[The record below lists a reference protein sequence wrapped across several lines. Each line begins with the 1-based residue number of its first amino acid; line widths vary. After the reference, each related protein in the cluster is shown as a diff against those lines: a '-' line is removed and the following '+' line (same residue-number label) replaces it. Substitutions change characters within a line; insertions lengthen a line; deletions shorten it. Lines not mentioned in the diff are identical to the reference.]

1 MEISNIIIEK
11 RPRLQCANFFIS
23 FTNNFVEQDAVKLN
37 VTPEKLLIKLDERE
51 FVVKLSDHFL
61 QLHTKTLSQ
70 LIIKKNYVSFRINTN
85 TENFSSELLH
95 VKDEVNGVN
104 NNAFALRYQVKV
116 NTTYKI
122 KCSNCTNILTEDVVF
137 TRILELPSEN
147 MDMSEW
153 FCHKHQHDVKPPE
166 EDCVGNTDHQKF
178 YDDAIDEKFN
188 SSKFKPGTKDIFY
201 GSYFGLFNMKLFK
214 SVRTKGKL
222 TYCKRCFQFL
232 GELSNL
238 KYKDSIKI
246 WNDTVNFETIS
257 PPIETIF
264 LFENASLLKNF
275 IFILCKLQHDFTFEL
290 FGLPQ
295 LFKVIFEATM
305 SDGKKN
311 FLLLQVMDH
320 NLEMLRLSKTSDQT
334 ISSHIVLEKCKTVK
348 LLFKFEED
356 EDQPLVKFW
365 LSNTNVSSIQISP
378 QMFMTAVEYLTKMS
392 SLIPECYRTSYG
404 FVLSYLDM

>member
-23 FTNNFVEQDAVKLN
+23 FTQNFVQQDAVKLN
-37 VTPEKLLIKLDERE
+37 VTQDKLTIKFDDRE
-51 FVVKLSDHFL
+51 FLVKLSDYF

-85 TENFSSELLH
+85 TKNFDSELLH
-95 VKDEVNGVN
+95 VKEVNGVN
-104 NNAFALRYQVKV
+104 NNAFILNYRLKV

-122 KCSNCTNILTEDVVF
+122 KCSNCTNVLAEDVSF
-137 TRILELPSEN
+137 ARILELPSEN
-147 MDMSEW
+147 MEMSEW
-153 FCHKHQHDVKPPE
+153 FCHKHQHEKGTE
-166 EDCVGNTDHQKF
+166 ETCAEEKF
-178 YDDAIDEKFN
+178 FDETIDEKFN
-188 SSKFKPGTKDIFY
+188 SNKFKPGTQDIFY

-232 GELSNL
+232 GELTNL

-246 WNDTVNFETIS
+246 WNDTVNFETAS
-257 PPIETIF
+257 LPIETIF
-264 LFENASLLKNF
+264 FFDNDSLLKNF

-295 LFKVIFEATM
+295 LFKVIYEATL

-311 FLLLQVMDH
+311 FLLLQIMDH
-320 NLEMLRLSKTSDQT
+320 NLEMLRLAKSTNESTS
-334 ISSHIVLEKCKTVK
+334 SNIVLEKCKTVK

-356 EDQPLVKFW
+356 EEQPLVKFW
-365 LSNTNVSSIQISP
+365 LSNTNVSSVQISP
-378 QMFMTAVEYLTKMS
+378 QMFMAAVEYLTKMS

>member
-11 RPRLQCANFFIS
+11 RPRLQCANFFIT
-23 FTNNFVEQDAVKLN
+23 FTQNFAEQDAVKLN
-37 VTPEKLLIKLDERE
+37 VTPDKLIIKFDDRE
-51 FVVKLSDHFL
+51 FLVKLSDHF

-85 TENFSSELLH
+85 TENFCSELLH
-95 VKDEVNGVN
+95 VKDEQQVNGVN
-104 NNAFALRYQVKV
+104 NNAFVLNFQVKV
-116 NTTYKI
+116 NTTYKM
-122 KCSNCTNILTEDVVF
+122 KCSNCTNILTEEVNF

-147 MDMSEW
+147 MDMGEW
-153 FCHKHQHDVKPPE
+153 FCHKHQHDKVPE
-166 EDCVGNTDHQKF
+166 ETCEGNNDQKF
-178 YDDAIDEKFN
+178 FDDAIDEKFN

-222 TYCKRCFQFL
+222 TYCRRCFQFL
-232 GELSNL
+232 GELTNL

-264 LFENASLLKNF
+264 FFDNESLLKNF

-320 NLEMLRLSKTSDQT
+320 NLDVLRLSKSTNQDT
-334 ISSHIVLEKCKTVK
+334 SSHIVLEKCKTVK

-356 EDQPLVKFW
+356 EEQPLVKFW
-365 LSNTNVSSIQISP
+365 LSNTNVSSVQISP
-378 QMFMTAVEYLTKMS
+378 QMFKTAVEYLTKMS